1 MSTRNLDKM
10 FRPQSIAV
18 IGASDKPQSVG
29 SSIMQNVLAAGFS
42 GQVFPVNPNATKVH
56 GIPAFADVASLP
68 IAPDLAVIA
77 TPPDIVPPI
86 VAELGSR
93 GTLATVIVTAGF
105 TEGEV
110 SVAKER
116 TERLLAAARPHLV
129 RIVGPNC
136 FGIAVPTIGL
146 NTTIAPAAVLPGNI
160 AFLTQSGAMA
170 TTVMDW
176 ALPRG
181 IGFSA
186 IVSMGDMCDVDFGD
200 VLDYFALDEA
210 TAAILIYAEGI
221 THARKFMSAAR
232 RASRVKPVIVIKG
245 GRAEEG
251 ARAVASHTGALAG
264 ADVVYDAAFRRA
276 GMLRVNDVEEL
287 FDAVATLARMSPQR
301 GDRLAI
307 VSNGGGVVVLATDR
321 LIQEGGRLA
330 NLGSETINRLN
341 SVLPPTWSHA
351 NPVDLVGDAGAERY
365 AGAVEFVLQDPN
377 VDALLVA
384 YCPTMIVSSLEAAKG
399 LLAALRQADATSK
412 KNVFACW
419 IGTAN
424 VSEGRAHL
432 VAAQVPDY
440 ETPER
445 AVRAFMHLVR
455 HRQSQD
461 LLIETPSSVAPRAE
475 AEARRAR
482 EIIHNVIS
490 DKREWLDPAEVASFL
505 GCYGIPFVRTQA
517 VPDPASAAQAAARIK
532 APVALKI
539 RSRDVIHKSDV
550 GGVVLDLANSSEVE
564 AAARQMNE
572 NVTRALPKAR
582 LEGFIIQE
590 MIHRPGAFELIAG
603 ISTDPTFGPVIL
615 FGHGGTAVEILQD
628 KSLELPPLNTA
639 LARAQIERTRIAA
652 LLKGFRG
659 RPAAN
664 IDAVVNVLIQLS
676 RIVTDHAEITEI
688 DINPLLCDSRG
699 VLAVD
704 GRIRVRATASSAES
718 RLAIHPY
725 PQQFESVIRT
735 PGGGAYSVRP
745 IRPEDEPAL
754 RQFADEIGAENLW
767 HPFFLPLR
775 ERTHV
780 TAARLSQIDY
790 DREMTLVAW
799 DGERVIGLTRSTA
812 DPDFE
817 NAECAITTREEMRER
832 GVEAQLLKALLLAVA
847 AQGVRSAVLVFPAD
861 QPQMLALC
869 KEFGFTIGPSL
880 SDASQARAV
889 KGLHEDV

>member
-1 MSTRNLDKM
+1 MSIRNLDKM

-29 SSIMQNVLAAGFS
+29 SSVMKNLLGAGFT
-42 GQVFPVNPNATKVH
+42 GPVFPVNPNASEVH
-56 GIPAFADVASLP
+56 GITAYADVASLP
-68 IAPDLAVIA
+68 IAPDFAVIA
-77 TPPDIVPPI
+77 TPPDVVPSI

-93 GTLATVIVTAGF
+93 GTLATVILTAGF

-110 SVAKER
+110 IIAKER

-129 RIVGPNC
+129 RIIGPNC
-136 FGIAVPTIGL
+136 FGIAVPAIGL
-146 NTTIAPAAVLPGNI
+146 NTTFAPAAVLPGNI
-160 AFLTQSGAMA
+160 ALLTQSGAMA

-200 VLDYFALDEA
+200 SLDYFALDEA
-210 TAAILIYAEGI
+210 TAAILIYVEGI

-232 RASRVKPVIVIKG
+232 RAGRVKPVIVIKG

-251 ARAVASHTGALAG
+251 ARAAASHTGALAG
-264 ADVVYDAAFRRA
+264 ADIVYDAAFRRA

-307 VSNGGGVVVLATDR
+307 VSNGGGVAVLATDR
-321 LIQEGGRLA
+321 LIEEGGRLA
-330 NLGSETINRLN
+330 RFGPHTMRKLN

-351 NPVDLVGDAGAERY
+351 NPVDLVGDADADRY
-365 AGAVEFVLQDPN
+365 ANVVRILLQDLN

-399 LLAALRQADATSK
+399 LLAALSQADSLSK

-419 IGTAN
+419 IGAAN
-424 VSEGRAHL
+424 VAEGRAHL

-455 HRQSQD
+455 HRQSQE
-461 LLIETPSSVAPRAE
+461 LLIETPSSVAPQAE
-475 AEARRAR
+475 AEVERAR
-482 EIIHNVIS
+482 ELIQNVLS
-490 DKREWLDPAEVASFL
+490 DEREWLDPAEVAAFL
-505 GCYGIPFVRTQA
+505 ACYDIPFVRTEA
-517 VPDPASAAQAAARIK
+517 VPDAASAAQVAAQIK

-539 RSRDVIHKSDV
+539 RSRDVVHKSDV
-550 GGVVLDLANSSEVE
+550 GGVALDIANPSEVE
-564 AAARQMNE
+564 AAARQINE
-572 NVTRALPKAR
+572 NVTRELPQAR

-603 ISTDPTFGPVIL
+603 VSTDPTFGPVIL

-639 LARAQIERTRIAA
+639 LARAQIGRTRIAA

-659 RPAAN
+659 RPAAD
-664 IDAVVNVLIQLS
+664 IDAVVKVLIQLS
-676 RIVTDHAEITEI
+676 RIVADHAEITEI

-699 VLAVD
+699 VMAVD
-704 GRIRVRATASSAES
+704 GRIRVRATAVSAES
-718 RLAIHPY
+718 RLAIRPY

-735 PGGGAYSVRP
+735 PEGHAYSVRP
-745 IRPEDEPAL
+745 IRPEDESAL
-754 RQFADEIGAENLW
+754 RQFADEAGAESLG
-767 HPFFLPLR
+767 HPFFSLLR
-775 ERTHV
+775 ERTHA

-799 DGERVIGLTRSTA
+799 DSERMAGLARSTA
-812 DPDFE
+812 DPNFE
-817 NAECAITTREEMRER
+817 NSECAVVIREDIQEQNLVM
-832 GVEAQLLKALLLAVA
+832 QLLEALLRAIE
-847 AQGVRSAVLVFPAD
+847 AQGVRNAVLVLPAD
-861 QPQMLALC
+861 QMQMLALC
-869 KEFGFTIGPSL
+869 KELGFAIGPSP
-880 SDASQARAV
+880 DASKVRAI
-889 KGLHEDV
+889 KSLQQGR